1 MSEPA
6 LLILKDHFQRSFTT
20 AGLAVPSGVFEA
32 LVSRYSEPTRAYH
45 TLQHIGEGIG
55 HLKTVRTVAPEI
67 PIAWWFH
74 DAIYDPR
81 RQDNEDKSAA
91 WAGAVLGNGP
101 LRGRVETLI
110 LATKAG
116 AAIGDAGARLLVD
129 VDLAILAAPEP
140 RFSEAAAQIRQE
152 YAFLAEAD
160 YRAMRL
166 NVLRG
171 FTGRA
176 YIYATPEFRS
186 LETRARKNLER
197 SINALIVAK
206 K

>member
-1 MSEPA
+1 MDA
-6 LLILKDHFQRSFTT
+6 TLLVLKDHFQRSFAA
-20 AGLAVPSGVFEA
+20 AGLAAPSSVFEA
-32 LVSRYSEPTRAYH
+32 LVSRYGEPARAYH

-55 HLKTVRTVAPEI
+55 HLKTVRIAPPEI
-67 PIAWWFH
+67 SLAWWFH

-81 RQDNEDKSAA
+81 RKDNEDKSAA
-91 WAGAVLGNGP
+91 WANAVLGNGP
-101 LRGRVETLI
+101 LQGRVETLI
-110 LATKAG
+110 LATKPG
-116 AAIGDAGARLLVD
+116 AAIGDPGARLLID

-140 RFSEAAAQIRQE
+140 RYSEYEAQIRRE
-152 YAFLAEAD
+152 YAFVD
-160 YRAMRL
+160 DVTYRVERQR
-166 NVLRG
+166 VLRG

-176 YIYATPEFRS
+176 YIYATPEFRN